1 MQDPEIAMMSGVND
15 ALSATDDPEM
25 RSRVLRW
32 AAERFGVALPQPNGA
47 AAHHARASGNDI
59 GESDAASGA
68 ESARRTNTSANG
80 ASAEPL
86 TFEHFAELF
95 DAVQPKSDVEKALT
109 AAYWEQVIQGH
120 NDWQSYTLGKALR
133 NLGHNLSNITA
144 SLTAAMKRKPA
155 LVLQLN
161 KKGGGRKTYKLSAE
175 GLKYIRERVM

>member
-1 MQDPEIAMMSGVND
+1 MPDPEIAMMSGVFD

-47 AAHHARASGNDI
+47 AAHHAPASGNDM
-59 GESDAASGA
+59 GEADDEPGPQSA
-68 ESARRTNTSANG
+68 EPSNTSANG
-80 ASAEPL
+80 ARAKAR

-95 DAVQPKSDVEKALT
+95 DAVQPKSDVEKALA

-120 NDWQSYTLGKALR
+120 NDWQSYTLGKELK
-133 NLGHNLSNITA
+133 NLGHNLSNITG

-161 KKGGGRKTYKLSAE
+161 KKGGGRKTYKLSSE
-175 GLKYIRERVM
+175 GLKYIRERVT